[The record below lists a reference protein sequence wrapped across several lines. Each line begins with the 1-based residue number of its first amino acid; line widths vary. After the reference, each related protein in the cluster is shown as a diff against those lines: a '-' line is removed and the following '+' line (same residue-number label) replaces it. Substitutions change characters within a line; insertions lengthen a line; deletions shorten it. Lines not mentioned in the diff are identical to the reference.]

1 MEKKLIFPANVLLE
15 SENETALRAE
25 LKKHKGVVGGVGQMW
40 TILKMNPEEEKLL
53 KFLYGTKKHIG
64 MSRGVI
70 RKGVTKVTEGPL
82 QGMEAQ
88 IYKIDRHKRLA
99 RLRTPTGQNTRY
111 IPAGLEIV
119 EKSV

>member
-64 MSRGVI
+64 MS
-70 RKGVTKVTEGPL
+70 
-82 QGMEAQ
+82 
-88 IYKIDRHKRLA
+88 
-99 RLRTPTGQNTRY
+99 
-111 IPAGLEIV
+111 
-119 EKSV
+119 